1 MSENNDSGSHV
12 SSILSALAIGALV
25 GAGLAL
31 LFAPQSG
38 RDTRDQIAERGREMK
53 DRADQA
59 LADAKNVLN
68 GKKNEIAAAVEAAK
82 TAMRDERSRQ
92 SMPG

>member
-1 MSENNDSGSHV
+1 MSDNTENSNV
-12 SSILSALAIGALV
+12 STILSALAIGALV
-25 GAGLAL
+25 GAGIAL

-38 RDTRDQIAERGREMK
+38 TETRDQIAQRGREMK
-53 DRADQA
+53 DRAEQA

-68 GKKNEIAAAVEAAK
+68 SKKNEIAAAVEAAK

-92 SMPG
+92 AMPG